1 MTDLETSVAQ
11 LATGFYRFRKD
22 WLKEALNYEKKTW
35 ADLAGEILADRTT
48 QWLKNLTDEELAGVM
63 SGTIDVKAA
72 LAQVAKRLN
81 A

>member
-22 WLKEALNYEKKTW
+22 WLKEALNKTW